1 MADKEIELFF
11 SLLDRSLGWKAERSG
26 DIKDEL
32 RDHVNQHIEAAK
44 VGGLSRSEAIQ
55 SALREL
61 GEVVHLAAGLRH
73 AVRRSQVRRFV
84 VRSALSGAALAASVL
99 MVVAL
104 WPDPPHTV
112 RSPDRIT
119 RSESSR
125 PDTSS
130 DVDGL
135 EVVGGPLG
143 DRGECA
149 TAAHADVGSPPPAE
163 SEGV

>member
-11 SLLDRSLGWKAERSG
+11 SSLERSLGWKAERSG

-32 RDHVNQHIEAAK
+32 RDHVNQHIEAATAE
-44 VGGLSRSEAIQ
+44 GLSRSEAIQ
-55 SALREL
+55 SALCEL
-61 GEVVHLAAGLRH
+61 GEVVHLAAGLRR
-73 AVRRSQVRRFV
+73 AIRRSQVRRFLV
-84 VRSALSGAALAASVL
+84 GSALSGAALAASVL

-119 RSESSR
+119 SSESNR

-130 DVDGL
+130 DVDWL
-135 EVVGGPLG
+135 EIVGGPLG
-143 DRGECA
+143 DREAC
-149 TAAHADVGSPPPAE
+149 TAAVHADVGSPPAE